1 MTVHFLKGASVRKV
15 EEIQQQN
22 NLGDDA
28 GLKCFDIW
36 NFEYYVLI
44 FPTTLLFI
52 FLMKSSG
59 KHTRMIWLWKNTVEV
74 YTSENTSF
82 CNILSSA
89 HTDYKT
95 DQ

>member
-1 MTVHFLKGASVRKV
+1 MTVHFLKGANARKL

-28 GLKCFDIW
+28 GLKCFYIW
-36 NFEYYVLI
+36 ILCI
-44 FPTTLLFI
+44 DFPHHLAFFL

-74 YTSENTSF
+74 YTSENRSF
-82 CNILSSA
+82 CNILTST

>member
-1 MTVHFLKGASVRKV
+1 MTVHFLKGANARKL

-44 FPTTLLFI
+44 FPTTLLF
-52 FLMKSSG
+52 FYF
-59 KHTRMIWLWKNTVEV
+59 LWKAVGNTQEWSG
-74 YTSENTSF
+74 YEK
-82 CNILSSA
+82 IL
-89 HTDYKT
+89 
-95 DQ
+95 